1 MQITVDARELKHLG
15 QKISAAGKNMPK
27 NTEKM
32 LGYLGEQFVGLMQ
45 DQLEA
50 TRWTSDLYNAVQVLE
65 QTKDK
70 VVIGPDPV
78 AAPHAKFVL
87 EGGVPHAAPFIK
99 ILDWTETK
107 LGGDESVARRI
118 WWGIYHRGTSG
129 WAAQLYGT
137 GGENP
142 FAERTLA
149 TPEARKVLEDAALRM
164 SRDIV
169 AEITE

>member
-1 MQITVDARELKHLG
+1 MQILVDARELKHLG
-15 QKISAAGKNMPK
+15 QKVSAAGKNMPK
-27 NTEKM
+27 NKKKA

-65 QTKDK
+65 QTEDK

-78 AAPHAKFVL
+78 AAPHTKFVL
-87 EGGVPHAAPFIK
+87 EGGTPHAAPFIK
-99 ILDWTETK
+99 ILDWAETK
-107 LGGDESVARRI
+107 MGWGVKEAKGV
-118 WWGIYHRGTSG
+118 WWGIYHHGTSR
-129 WAAQLYGT
+129 WAAQLYST

-142 FAERTLA
+142 FAERALDSA
-149 TPEARKVLEDAALRM
+149 DARKVLEDGALRL

>member
-1 MQITVDARELKHLG
+1 MQVIVDARELKHLG

-27 NTEKM
+27 RKEKA
-32 LGYLGEQFVGLMQ
+32 LGWLGEQFVGLVQ

-65 QTKDK
+65 QTENK

-78 AAPHAKFVL
+78 AAPHTKFVL
-87 EGGVPHAAPFIK
+87 EGGTPHAAPFIK

-107 LGGDESVARRI
+107 LGGDVALAKKV
-118 WWGIYHRGTSG
+118 WWGIYHHGTSQ

-149 TPEARKVLEDAALRM
+149 TPEARKTLEDATLRLG
-164 SRDIV
+164 RDIV
-169 AEITE
+169 AEIVE